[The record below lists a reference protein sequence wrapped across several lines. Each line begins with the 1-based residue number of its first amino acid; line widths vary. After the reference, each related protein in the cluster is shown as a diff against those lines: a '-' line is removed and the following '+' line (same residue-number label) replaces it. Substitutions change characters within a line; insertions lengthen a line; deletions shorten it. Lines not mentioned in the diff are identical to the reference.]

1 MATPDALIDAHTRDD
16 ANVFAAIT
24 APLSHQQLR
33 QLDAIYAGAP
43 VALCLLDREGRY
55 VAANR
60 ALAAIYDLPV
70 SAVVGR
76 LLSELMPKAAANAAH
91 DLMLLDAG
99 MTVPDH
105 ELEWR
110 GRWYQVSVKAV
121 GTPEGG
127 VAGTAVALMEITER
141 KHMERQ
147 LWEANQQLL
156 VNAQQDH
163 LTGLLNRRRFDEM
176 LAFEFRRAWRTA
188 TPLALV
194 MVDIDH
200 FKHYNDHYG
209 HQAGDECLRRVGGA
223 LRSVLRRGGDMAAR
237 YGGEEF
243 VLLLPDTD
251 EQGAAVVAD
260 TVVEAVRAL
269 KLPHATN
276 QPPHVTVSAGVSA
289 LTLGDFE
296 QPDATH
302 RLVAMAD
309 RMLYRAKELG
319 RNQVARA
326 SVHPNR

>member
-43 VALCLLDREGRY
+43 VALCLLDRDGRY
-55 VAANR
+55 IAANR
-60 ALAAIYDLPV
+60 ALAALYDLPV
-70 SAVVGR
+70 SDVVGK
-76 LLSELMPKAAANAAH
+76 LLSDMMPQAAANAVH

-99 MTVPDH
+99 MAVPDH

-110 GRWYQVSVKAV
+110 GRWYHVSVKAV
-121 GTPEGG
+121 GSPDGG
-127 VAGTAVALMEITER
+127 VAGAAVALVDMTER

-176 LAFEFRRAWRTA
+176 LAFEFRRAWRNG

-200 FKHYNDHYG
+200 FKRYNDHYG
-209 HQAGDECLRRVGGA
+209 HQAGDECLRHVGGA
-223 LRSVLRRGGDMAAR
+223 LRSTLRRGGDMAAR

-251 EQGAAVVAD
+251 EPGAAVVAD

-269 KLPHATN
+269 NLPHSIN
-276 QPPHVTVSAGVSA
+276 QPPRVTVSAGVSA
-289 LTLGDFE
+289 LTHRDFE
-296 QPDATH
+296 QPNATH
-302 RLVAMAD
+302 QLVAMAD
-309 RMLYRAKELG
+309 RMLYRAKDLG
-319 RNQVARA
+319 RNQVACA
-326 SVHPNR
+326 SEHPNL